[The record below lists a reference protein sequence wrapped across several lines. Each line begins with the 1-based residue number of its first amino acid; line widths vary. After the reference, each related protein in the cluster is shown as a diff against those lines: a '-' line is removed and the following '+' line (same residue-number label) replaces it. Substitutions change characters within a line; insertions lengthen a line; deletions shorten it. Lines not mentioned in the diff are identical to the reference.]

1 MLIEKQT
8 RKLIQEFVEAL
19 NAEIDRIQYK
29 IRNEKLLRSEL
40 LNLMNDIE
48 AMKLMMDEI
57 ELRLLFNSRI
67 HG

>member
-40 LNLMNDIE
+40 LDLMNDIE